1 MLRRATRLHP
11 PHRHWSI
18 LPFPLPTTLSLS
30 RHKSFATAAPAT
42 TTHPA
47 AYVVDENLPTT
58 VVNNPATI
66 AKALEI
72 LADINKNTTPN
83 TTRYH
88 ACDTEVCDIDLKRV
102 GPVGNGKVTCASIYS
117 GPDVDFGAGKGGVLW
132 IDNLDEADGTLDQ
145 FKEFFADEQQKKVWH
160 NYSFDRAVLYN
171 HDIDTKGF
179 GGDTMHMARLWDSS
193 RKRYSLAALSVD
205 YLGSDMHK
213 TDMKSIFGRP
223 ELKKDGTEG
232 KKIGLAPIE
241 VLQRMP
247 ETRND
252 FIKYSSLDALATWQ
266 LHNVLES
273 NLKVMK
279 WAKGKSMLDF
289 YQKYLVG
296 FGEMLTDM
304 ERVGVP
310 VAYETYLP
318 QIEVMAENDHTAHT
332 KTFMD
337 WCEKVCPGGSRM
349 NPASDPQKQTLLF
362 GGGGNKNIRT
372 NDPMPSERIF
382 KVLNTEGIIEE
393 GKKKALKNRDL
404 VIRGLGFKPVK
415 HTSAGWPA
423 VSGEGNQKL
432 FLIPT

>member
-1 MLRRATRLHP
+1 
-11 PHRHWSI
+11 

-58 VVNNPATI
+58 VVNSPATI

-193 RKRYSLAALSVD
+193 RKSYSLAALSVD